1 MAAGA
6 YACTERIPYA
16 PNADGFGPP
25 GRWRLALPSWVWPHK
40 ESITTAEMA
49 AAGYPEAQEKAGRE
63 LAGANAAGQCLS
75 TRLPCPCAP
84 LLLLLLLLSTCP
96 LKVSLVP
103 PLLCAAQWGGVV
115 VDVPQ
120 QPGEV
125 KVSWLQCT
133 QPAIVAH
140 LEEQYAPVVAEA
152 ARACAAALAQ
162 EADDTGFGQ
171 HVMVSSRFAGEQGS
185 LHSAGDPACIA
196 LSCCPVHASVTSRQP
211 LSVSNACLL
220 QTKGWHV
227 MVVPVSE
234 RCLVGASLPCG
245 VVLLSTHALFS
256 CLASAHPGEALLY
269 LIAHQ
274 MAPWYCRHKVCRVV
288 EQAVVNVAG
297 CKCLQLDCMLAHV
310 RDSRRSPSPLLHVAC
325 SGSKRSA
332 LCFRALGPIMPTPA
346 KWSSTLTYQ
355 SMTAAEKHCVRLR
368 WRLATSSKACS
379 CELGGRQHSTWCC
392 NALAPY

>member
-1 MAAGA
+1 
-6 YACTERIPYA
+6 
-16 PNADGFGPP
+16 
-25 GRWRLALPSWVWPHK
+25 
-40 ESITTAEMA
+40 MA
-49 AAGYPEAQEKAGRE
+49 AAGYPEAQEK
-63 LAGANAAGQCLS
+63 
-75 TRLPCPCAP
+75 
-84 LLLLLLLLSTCP
+84 
-96 LKVSLVP
+96 
-103 PLLCAAQWGGVV
+103 WGGVV

-171 HVMVSSRFAGEQGS
+171 HVM
-185 LHSAGDPACIA
+185 
-196 LSCCPVHASVTSRQP
+196 
-211 LSVSNACLL
+211 
-220 QTKGWHV
+220 TKGWHV

-274 MAPWYCRHKVCRVV
+274 MAPWYCRHKREQEIRAVFSGLGTHHAYTREMELNLDVPINDSSRETLRATAMAAGDKFQSLLMQHEREADEVAAAVLTRLRVPPSKV
-288 EQAVVNVAG
+288 PTAAQAALHAEQELAAVV
-297 CKCLQLDCMLAHV
+297 LW
-310 RDSRRSPSPLLHVAC
+310 SR
-325 SGSKRSA
+325 
-332 LCFRALGPIMPTPA
+332 
-346 KWSSTLTYQ
+346 
-355 SMTAAEKHCVRLR
+355 
-368 WRLATSSKACS
+368 
-379 CELGGRQHSTWCC
+379 
-392 NALAPY
+392 